1 MFREN
6 LNFYTFTRQTGL
18 LIITICLY
26 EKKCSYNYYQDKDYQ
41 LTLINMKKILFVSLV
56 SILILVSTTLSA
68 QNDSAKKIT
77 GSWLGKLTV
86 NGTDLRVVFNL
97 KLAVKDSLTF
107 TLDSPDQGAKDIPG
121 GLVTLDKKNLVLKAP
136 SINGEYNGIVTGDS
150 TIEGNW
156 TQNGGTLPLN
166 LKKQGKQ
173 K

>member
-1 MFREN
+1 
-6 LNFYTFTRQTGL
+6 
-18 LIITICLY
+18 
-26 EKKCSYNYYQDKDYQ
+26 
-41 LTLINMKKILFVSLV
+41 MKKNLFVSLV
-56 SILILVSTTLSA
+56 LVLIMISNSLSA
-68 QNDSAKKIT
+68 QNSTSKKNIT
-77 GSWLGKLTV
+77 GSWLGKLSV

-121 GLVTLDKKNLVLKAP
+121 GQVTLDKKNLVLKAP

-156 TQNGGTLPLN
+156 TQNGGTLLLN